1 MTVNIYINIMKS
13 LIIKFNSKETV
24 ACACT
29 YLTNK
34 AAPYRNSSIITS
46 NEDENTYSVSFFT
59 QYWANRAEKELQAYF
74 NTPNKSTHTEPYT
87 LTRD

>member
-1 MTVNIYINIMKS
+1 MKS
-13 LIIKFNSKETV
+13 LTIKFNSKETV

-29 YLTNK
+29 YLTNE
-34 AAPYRNSSIITS
+34 AAPYRNSSIM
-46 NEDENTYSVSFFT
+46 DEGTYSVSFFT
-59 QYWANRAEKELQAYF
+59 EYWANRAEKELQAYF